1 LTTETETALRLDE
14 RTTESV
20 CTLAFELEIS
30 EELEQALR
38 SEHMRLN
45 AEANPTPIEWDR
57 FMEATLLIGLDEL
70 KRIDALKALD
80 LIAGLEE

>member
-1 LTTETETALRLDE
+1 MPTETVLNE
-14 RTTESV
+14 RPAEST
-20 CTLAFELEIS
+20 CTLALEIS

-38 SEHMRLN
+38 SEHACLN
-45 AEANPTPIEWDR
+45 GQSNSAPIEWDR